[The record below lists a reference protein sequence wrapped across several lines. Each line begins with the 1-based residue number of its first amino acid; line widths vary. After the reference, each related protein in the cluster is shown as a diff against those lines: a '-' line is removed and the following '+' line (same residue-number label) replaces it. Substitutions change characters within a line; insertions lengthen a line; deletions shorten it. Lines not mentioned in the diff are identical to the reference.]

1 MKAFGRHGVVGCLV
15 VLVAAGLAA
24 PADSAAAV
32 TLRDF
37 DVSVR
42 GSRVSSDYRI
52 STGRPRSFDQM
63 VVATRDASGRHHDF
77 GHRSPTIDGRRS
89 FVASTRLPPG
99 RYRSRIAYTFNGRRW
114 FDLRPR
120 RKFRVRNPDASAQST
135 TPSERKCGG
144 GEVNE
149 PAGGPWR
156 LAFRDEFNDAE
167 LDTTKWDWKYPR
179 SGDMIYSNRG
189 NGEAQW
195 YRRENLREANGCLRL
210 VAKRERTVSPYSGE
224 TFDYTSGLIQSKPSF
239 NFRYGYLEAR
249 MRLPGGSGFWP
260 AFWTWPSNEQ
270 WPPEIDVMEFYGD
283 SLSRLYLAY
292 HGEGGSTG
300 TTVSTQ
306 DWTSGWHT
314 FAVHWEPGRL
324 TWYVDGVPRKTVDR
338 APALDMYL
346 IANLAIANG
355 DRAPAPSSSTPF
367 PSALKIDY
375 IRVWQPL

>member
-1 MKAFGRHGVVGCLV
+1 MPGSTAFDGGHPHDQV
-15 VLVAAGLAA
+15 
-24 PADSAAAV
+24 PA
-32 TLRDF
+32 F
-37 DVSVR
+37 DE
-42 GSRVSSDYRI
+42 
-52 STGRPRSFDQM
+52 
-63 VVATRDASGRHHDF
+63 
-77 GHRSPTIDGRRS
+77 
-89 FVASTRLPPG
+89 L
-99 RYRSRIAYTFNGRRW
+99 
-114 FDLRPR
+114 
-120 RKFRVRNPDASAQST
+120 
-135 TPSERKCGG
+135 
-144 GEVNE
+144 
-149 PAGGPWR
+149 WR
-156 LAFRDEFNDAE
+156 LAFSDEFNDTE
-167 LDTTKWDWKYPR
+167 LDTSKWGWKYPR
-179 SGDMIYSNRG
+179 SGDMIHSNRD

-195 YRRENLREANGCLRL
+195 YRRENVTERDGHLRL
-210 VAKRERTVSPYSGE
+210 VARRERTVSPYSGE

-239 NFRYGYLEAR
+239 NFRYGYMEAR
-249 MRLPGGSGFWP
+249 MRLPSGSGFWP

-375 IRVWQPL
+375 IRVWKPLLEFPAVR

>member
-1 MKAFGRHGVVGCLV
+1 MKAFGRHGVVACLV
-15 VLVAAGLAA
+15 VLVTAGLAA
-24 PADSAAAV
+24 RADSAAAV

-52 STGRPRSFDQM
+52 STGRPRSFDQV

-77 GHRSPTIDGRRS
+77 GHRSPRIDGRRS
-89 FVASTRLPPG
+89 FSVSTRLPPG

-120 RKFRVRNPDASAQST
+120 RKFRVRNPDAPAQST
-135 TPSERKCGG
+135 TPSERECGG

-167 LDTTKWDWKYPR
+167 LNTTKWDWKYPR
-179 SGDMIYSNRG
+179 SGDMIHSNWG

-239 NFRYGYLEAR
+239 NFRYGYMEAR
-249 MRLPGGSGFWP
+249 MRLPSG
-260 AFWTWPSNEQ
+260 
-270 WPPEIDVMEFYGD
+270 
-283 SLSRLYLAY
+283 
-292 HGEGGSTG
+292 
-300 TTVSTQ
+300 
-306 DWTSGWHT
+306 
-314 FAVHWEPGRL
+314 
-324 TWYVDGVPRKTVDR
+324 
-338 APALDMYL
+338 
-346 IANLAIANG
+346 
-355 DRAPAPSSSTPF
+355 
-367 PSALKIDY
+367 
-375 IRVWQPL
+375 